1 MRPTRWS
8 EIVTLTIKPGEFITL
23 KNPAEALEF
32 LDGPWPDSPGPRHA
46 AARRFC
52 RAAIAGNKDSEDARK
67 VFVEAAQEANLKPR

>member
-8 EIVTLTIKPGEFITL
+8 ETVNLVLKPGEVRSF
-23 KNPAEALEF
+23 KNPVEALEF

-52 RAAIAGNKDSEDARK
+52 RAAIAGNKSSEDARK
-67 VFVEAAQEANLKPR
+67 VFIEAAQEANIKAQ